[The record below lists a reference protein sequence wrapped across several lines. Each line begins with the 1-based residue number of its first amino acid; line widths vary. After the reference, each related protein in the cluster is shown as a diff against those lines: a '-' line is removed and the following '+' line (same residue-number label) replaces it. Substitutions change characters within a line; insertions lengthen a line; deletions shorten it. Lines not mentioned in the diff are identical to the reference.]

1 MSIESPGCVILLLDE
16 SAGMSAAMGEVVSD
30 GKASTKSNAE
40 RVATAVNAL
49 LNQLAGGPDF
59 DLALVGYRADGVG
72 EADVGSRFGGSLAGR
87 EFVTTR
93 ELRGAPLRVESRT
106 RKVPVAGALGVARE
120 EAVEFPVWYEPRLG
134 SKAPQI
140 AAFDHCRG
148 MLQRWAAEAGPNPGL
163 PLVVH
168 VSSGASGDGNPQ
180 VAVGKLMEFATPA
193 GPPLLLQAHLAA
205 SAAAATSLYPS
216 NYVYLT
222 LGSARDL
229 FRRAS
234 LLPPHL
240 VEALREAKTPV
251 NAGARG
257 LIYNAKISDVI
268 RLFGLVKAH
277 TRDWP
282 SKGGATLAETLSA
295 GDTAFAPPRVEAAA
309 LSGAAISGAAATMP
323 LSKPPEGA
331 AERAGLVVLVLDRSA
346 ADPFS
351 GAMQMPF
358 FKLQDQANDVLKQIS
373 KLGDLAVD
381 AAIVSY
387 GLGAAGEAEVGTTFA
402 GPLAGQT
409 IAGPAA
415 LAQGAVRVEQ
425 FDEQLSNGV
434 GGLVTVTRKK
444 PIYFDL
450 EPTTGAPPQAAFAA
464 AARIAA
470 DWIAEHA
477 SACLAPVVLHLT
489 RGYFDPAEVE
499 QAAAALAEVRA
510 FAGPV
515 TLYHWVATES
525 PHKSLVYPA
534 GDGEIEEPALRKLF
548 ETSSPLLARE
558 RLSQEKPAI
567 SADARGIVI
576 NGKFDALLD
585 GIKDAL
591 AAS

>member
-1 MSIESPGCVILLLDE
+1 MSTDSPGCVILLLDE

-30 GKASTKSNAE
+30 GKASTKPNVE

-49 LNQLAGGPDF
+49 LNQLAAGPDF
-59 DLALVGYRADGVG
+59 DLALVGYRADGAG
-72 EADVGSRFGGSLAGR
+72 AADVGSRFGGSLAGR
-87 EFVTTR
+87 EFVATR
-93 ELRGAPLRVESRT
+93 ELRGAALRVESRT
-106 RKVPVAGALGVARE
+106 RKIPAAGGLGLGVARE
-120 EAVEFPVWYEPRLG
+120 ESVEFPVWYEPQLG
-134 SKAPQI
+134 AKAPQI
-140 AAFDHCRG
+140 AAFEHCRG
-148 MLQRWAAEAGPNPGL
+148 LLQRWTAEAGANPGA

-180 VAVGKLMEFATPA
+180 LAVSKLMELATPA

-205 SAAAATSLYPS
+205 SAAAAATSLYPS

-240 VEALREAKTPV
+240 VEALRDANTPV
-251 NAGARG
+251 NPGARG

-282 SKGGATLAETLSA
+282 WKGGAALDDPVSSA
-295 GDTAFAPPRVEAAA
+295 GAAPAPPRADSSPRSGAEATIP
-309 LSGAAISGAAATMP
+309 LSGPPPHGAVRAA
-323 LSKPPEGA
+323 
-331 AERAGLVVLVLDRSA
+331 LVVLMLDRSA

-381 AAIVSY
+381 SAIVSY
-387 GLGAAGEAEVGTTFA
+387 GLGAAGEAEIRTTFD

-409 IAGPAA
+409 VVRCGA
-415 LAQGAVRVEQ
+415 LAEGAIRVEQ

-434 GGLVTVTRKK
+434 GGLVTVARKK

-450 EPTTGAPPQAAFAA
+450 EPTTGDPPQAAFAA

-470 DWIAEHA
+470 DWCSQHP

-489 RGYFDPAEVE
+489 RGYFDPVEIE
-499 QAAAALAEVRA
+499 QAAAALAEVRTSG
-510 FAGPV
+510 GPL
-515 TLYHWVATES
+515 TLYHWVATET
-525 PHKSLVYPA
+525 PHKSLIYPA
-534 GDGEIEEPALRKLF
+534 GDSEIEEPALRKLW

-558 RLSQEKPAI
+558 RLSQERPAI
-567 SADARGIVI
+567 SADAKGIVI
-576 NGKFDALLD
+576 NGKFDALLE

>member
-1 MSIESPGCVILLLDE
+1 MPTNSPGCVILLLDE

-30 GKASTKSNAE
+30 GKASTKPNAD

-49 LNQLAGGPDF
+49 LNQLAAGADF
-59 DLALVGYRADGVG
+59 DLALVGYRADGAGAV
-72 EADVGSRFGGSLAGR
+72 DVGSRFGGSLAGR
-87 EFVTTR
+87 EFVPTR
-93 ELRGAPLRVESRT
+93 ELRGAALRVESRT
-106 RKVPVAGALGVARE
+106 RKTPAAGGLGLGVARE
-120 EAVEFPVWYEPRLG
+120 ESVEFPVWYEPQLG
-134 SKAPQI
+134 AKAPQI
-140 AAFDHCRG
+140 AAFEHCRG
-148 MLQRWAAEAGPNPGL
+148 LLQRWAAEAGANPGV

-180 VAVGKLMEFATPA
+180 VAVGKLMELSTPA

-205 SAAAATSLYPS
+205 SAAAATALYPS

-240 VEALREAKTPV
+240 IEALRDTKTAV

-282 SKGGATLAETLSA
+282 SKGGATLDDALSA
-295 GDTAFAPPRVEAAA
+295 GAAALAPPRAASSP
-309 LSGAAISGAAATMP
+309 LSGAEATIP
-323 LSKPPEGA
+323 LSAPPHDG
-331 AERAGLVVLVLDRSA
+331 ERAALVVLVLDRSA

-387 GLGAAGEAEVGTTFA
+387 GLGAAGEPEIRTTFD
-402 GPLAGQT
+402 GPLAGQ
-409 IAGPAA
+409 AVVRCGA
-415 LAQGAVRVEQ
+415 LAEGAIRVEQ
-425 FDEQLSNGV
+425 FDEQVSNGV
-434 GGLVTVTRKK
+434 GGLVTIARKK

-450 EPTTGAPPQAAFAA
+450 EPTTGDPPQAAFAA

-470 DWIAEHA
+470 DWCSQHP
-477 SACLAPVVLHLT
+477 SARLAPVVLHLT
-489 RGYFDPAEVE
+489 RGYFDPAEIE
-499 QAAAALAEVRA
+499 QAAAALAAVRTS
-510 FAGPV
+510 AGPV
-515 TLYHWVATES
+515 TLYHWVAAET
-525 PHKSLVYPA
+525 PHKSLIYPA
-534 GDGEIEEPALRKLF
+534 ADSEIEDPALRKLW

-558 RLSQEKPAI
+558 RLSQEKPAV
-567 SADARGIVI
+567 SADAKGLVI
-576 NGKFDALLD
+576 NGKFDALLE